1 MKFVDEASISVEA
14 GKGGNGCL
22 SFRREKYIPKG
33 GPDGG
38 DGGHG
43 GSVYLLADG
52 QVNTLVDFRYV
63 RRYKAETGQGG
74 MGSEMS
80 GRQGED
86 LYLKVPVGTTV
97 VDEDTLEI
105 LGDLVED
112 GEVLKVAEG
121 GRRGLGN
128 IHFKSSVNRAPYQT
142 TAGTM
147 GESRNLKFEMKVI
160 ADVGLLGLP
169 NAGKSTFIRAVS
181 AAKPKVADYPFTT
194 LVPNLGVVSVAKHK
208 SFVVADIPGLIEGA
222 AEGAG
227 LGIRFLKH
235 LVRTRILLHVV
246 DMNPYDG
253 STPAENAQ
261 VIIDELE
268 KFSPELVNRE
278 RWLLLNKLDI
288 VPEDERE
295 ERCQQVIDALNW
307 TGPVYKISAITKD
320 GTQQIS
326 YDIMSFLDKRA
337 EAAAENPELLEQ
349 EQQHRTQVE
358 EEARDRMQELEDR
371 RDQYRADRKAEKLA
385 AKLAEEMGDDDDDDG
400 EGPEFIYTHE

>member
-43 GSVYLLADG
+43 GSVYLVADG

-86 LYLKVPVGTTV
+86 LFLKVPVGTTV
-97 VDEDTLEI
+97 MDEDTLEI
-105 LGDLVED
+105 LGDLTED
-112 GEVLKVAEG
+112 GQELKVAQG
-121 GRRGLGN
+121 GVRGLGN
-128 IHFKSSVNRAPYQT
+128 IHFKSSVNRAPRQT

-307 TGPVYKISAITKD
+307 KGPVYKISAITKD

-349 EQQHRTQVE
+349 EQQHRAQVE

-371 RDQYRADRKAEKLA
+371 RDQYRAERKAEKQA